1 MTALKGDTTG
11 DRAGAT
17 NDVSSSPN
25 GRPAPAPAD
34 PGADAADAAVVLG
47 TDPPSRF
54 EPVAI
59 EEVTTPPP
67 ATIDP
72 DRSKMFLRRLAPL
85 LLARKG
91 LLFSSI
97 VAAIIGM
104 GVNIAVPAAI
114 RAAVDNALIDQTD
127 SVTTWAIVLGVL
139 ALARGAMVA
148 IYRRNLLNLGH
159 HIDADLR
166 SLLYNHLTR
175 LSFSFYDRTQ
185 AGQVISR
192 ANSDVRSVAMLLQFG
207 PIVMISVLSFCAAFV
222 YMLTIHVPLALV
234 TIAPLP
240 LVYVVGR
247 KMRQV
252 MFPLSWINQARL
264 ADISTVVDENINGV
278 RVVKSFAAEERQVN
292 ELAGHA
298 QQLRW
303 SAVRTVRERANYAPI
318 MENLPRVGIALV
330 LLYGGRLAI
339 DGEVTIGTLVAF
351 NAYVIL
357 LQAPFRMLGFFLM
370 TAERAKASAERI
382 FEVLDERPEIVDRPG
397 ATELLE
403 VQGAVAF
410 TNVHFGYGS
419 GDDDAAVLAGFSLD
433 VPAGQ
438 SVAIVGRTG
447 CGKSTVARL
456 LARFYEADSG
466 SVTLDGHDVGDLTLT
481 SLRHHV
487 GMVLDEPF
495 LFSTSVHDNIAF
507 ARPDASRDDVIAAAK
522 AAQAHD
528 FITNLDNG
536 YDTEVGERGYTL
548 SGGQRQR
555 IAIARTLLANP
566 AVLVLDDATSAIDV
580 AVEAKIH
587 DALHSLTST
596 RTTIVI
602 AHRLSTISLADRV
615 IFMDNGQVVADGTH
629 TELLATEPR
638 YVETLAHN
646 EEQEV

>member
-47 TDPPSRF
+47 TAPPSRF